1 MNDLLARTLEAHGGL
16 ARWNELKTLSAHL
29 TQGGIL
35 WGMKG
40 HAGILDEVNVT
51 IDLHRP
57 WTSHAPFGAA
67 DRRTA
72 VTPNQVAIE
81 TTEGA
86 LVEVLDNPRA
96 SFAGYGLETP
106 WSEAQLAYFVGYAM
120 WNYLTAPFSFA
131 LPGFGVE
138 ELGPW
143 KEAGQTL
150 RRLQV
155 TFPGNVATHNPV
167 QTFYIAPDGLLWR
180 HDYNVDI
187 NGGTP
192 AVHYFADHVTVAGI
206 TLPTKHRI
214 YLRNEDLG
222 HSPEPLVVAIDLSN
236 IRLQ

>member
-1 MNDLLARTLEAHGGL
+1 MNDLLALTIEAHGGL

-35 WGMKG
+35 WGLKG
-40 HAGILDEVNVT
+40 HAGLLDEVNVT

-57 WTSHAPFGAA
+57 WTSHAPFGAP

-72 VTPNQVAIE
+72 VTPDRVAIE
-81 TTEGA
+81 TTSGT
-86 LVEVLDNPRA
+86 LVAELAAPRA
-96 SFAGYGLETP
+96 SFAGFGLETP

-131 LPGFGVE
+131 LPGFEVA

-143 KEAGQTL
+143 EEAGQTL

-155 TFPGNVATHNPV
+155 TFPASVATHNRV
-167 QTFYIAPDGLLWR
+167 QTFYIADSGLLWR

-192 AVHYFADHVTVAGI
+192 AVHYFSGHVTVAGI
-206 TLPTKHRI
+206 TLPTQHFI

-222 HSPEPLVVAIDLSN
+222 HSPEPLVVSIALSN
-236 IRLQ
+236 IVFS

>member
-1 MNDLLARTLEAHGGL
+1 MNELLALTIQAHGGL

-40 HAGILDEVNVT
+40 HAGMLDEVQVT

-57 WTSHAPFGAA
+57 WTSHFPFGS
-67 DRRTA
+67 
-72 VTPNQVAIE
+72 PNQRTSVAPDQVLLE
-81 TTEGA
+81 TTSSEPIEKLA
-86 LVEVLDNPRA
+86 DPRA
-96 SFAGYGLETP
+96 SFAGYGLETL
-106 WSEAQLAYFVGYAM
+106 WSNLQLAYFVGYAM

-131 LPGFGVE
+131 LPGFEVA

-143 KEAGQTL
+143 EEDGQTL

-155 TFPGNVATHNPV
+155 TFPENVATHNPV
-167 QTFYIAPDGLLWR
+167 QTFYIAPSGLLWR

-192 AVHYFADHVTVAGI
+192 AVHYFSGHTTVAGI
-206 TLPTKHRI
+206 TLPTKHTI

-222 HSPEPLVVAIDLSN
+222 HNTEPLIVSIELSN
-236 IRLQ
+236 IAFS